1 MAKKDPKSELGRG
14 IRALLNDLPD
24 FDGKTETTRPMI
36 DAEKDAVANSR
47 KETASASI
55 EEVALHL
62 IEANPNQPRRK
73 FDQNALQELATSLE
87 SQGLIQPITVRQ
99 KGSGYEI
106 ISGERR
112 WRAAKLA
119 GLKSVP
125 VYVRNVGDTQILEMA
140 LIENIQREDL
150 NAIEIGLSYQ
160 RLIDECMITQDEL
173 SGRVGKDRSTISNY
187 LRLLRL
193 PPNIQAGLQ
202 EGKISMGHA
211 RALLSSS
218 KVEVQLS
225 VYREVLEKSLS
236 VRNVE
241 ALMRAYNNPEPK
253 TSAKKKP
260 ALSPDFLK
268 VQENLRAQFET
279 KVSIKRKDANKGEI
293 IIPFFSD
300 NDFNRILD
308 LLED

>member
-1 MAKKDPKSELGRG
+1 LSKKDPKSELGRG

-24 FDGKTETTRPMI
+24 FDSSAETTRPMM
-36 DAEKDAVANSR
+36 DGAKKESAAAELGPKGN
-47 KETASASI
+47 I

-62 IEANPNQPRRK
+62 IEANPNQPRRQ
-73 FDQNALQELATSLE
+73 FDQNALQELAASIET
-87 SQGLIQPITVRQ
+87 QGLIQPITVRP

-119 GLKSVP
+119 GLKTAP
-125 VYVRNVGDTQILEMA
+125 VYIRTVNDTQILEMA

-150 NAIEIGLSYQ
+150 NAIEIGVSYQ
-160 RLIDECMITQDEL
+160 RLIDECSITQDEL
-173 SGRVGKDRSTISNY
+173 AIRVGKDRSTISNY

-193 PPNIQAGLQ
+193 PPNIREALQ
-202 EGKISMGHA
+202 DGKISMGHA

-218 KVEVQLS
+218 KVEVQLT
-225 VYREVLEKSLS
+225 VFREILEKSLS

-241 ALMRAYNNPEPK
+241 ALMRSYNNPEPK
-253 TSAKKKP
+253 TSKKKP
-260 ALSPDFLK
+260 SLSPDFLK

-279 KVSIKRKDANKGEI
+279 KVSIRKKDGKRGEI
-293 IIPFFSD
+293 VIPFFSD

>member
-1 MAKKDPKSELGRG
+1 MVKKDPKGEMGRG

-24 FDGKTETTRPMI
+24 FDGKSETTRPMI
-36 DAEKDAVANSR
+36 DVDKNALEP
-47 KETASASI
+47 SAKTSV

-62 IEANPNQPRRK
+62 IEANPNQPRRQ
-73 FDQNALQELATSLE
+73 FDQNTLQELATSLE
-87 SQGLIQPITVRQ
+87 SQGLIQPITVRR
-99 KGSGYEI
+99 KGPGFEI

-119 GLKSVP
+119 GLKTVP
-125 VYVRNVGDTQILEMA
+125 VYIRDVNDTQILEMA

-150 NAIEIGLSYQ
+150 NAIEIGVSYQ
-160 RLIDECMITQDEL
+160 RLIEECKITQDEL
-173 SGRVGKDRSTISNY
+173 ALRVGKDRSTISNY

-193 PPNIQAGLQ
+193 PPNIQSGLQ

-218 KVEVQLS
+218 KVEVQLL
-225 VYREVLEKSLS
+225 VYKEILEKSLS

-241 ALMRAYNNPEPK
+241 ALMRSYNNPEPK
-253 TSAKKKP
+253 TNKKKP
-260 ALSPDFLK
+260 SLSPDFLK

-293 IIPFFSD
+293 VIPFFSD

>member
-1 MAKKDPKSELGRG
+1 MGRG

-24 FDGKTETTRPMI
+24 FEGKSETTRPMI
-36 DAEKDAVANSR
+36 EQEK
-47 KETASASI
+47 TASETKSKELTQTNI

-62 IEANPNQPRRK
+62 IEANPNQPRRQ
-73 FDQNALQELATSLE
+73 FDQNTLQELATSLE
-87 SQGLIQPITVRQ
+87 SQGLIQPITVRR
-99 KGSGYEI
+99 KGPGFEI

-119 GLKSVP
+119 GLKTVP
-125 VYVRNVGDTQILEMA
+125 VYIRDVSDTQILEMA

-150 NAIEIGLSYQ
+150 NAIEIGVSYQ
-160 RLIDECMITQDEL
+160 RLIEECKITQDEL
-173 SGRVGKDRSTISNY
+173 ALRVGKDRSTISNY

-193 PPNIQAGLQ
+193 PPNIQNGLQ

-218 KVEVQLS
+218 KLEVQLL
-225 VYREVLEKSLS
+225 VYKEILEKNLS

-241 ALMRAYNNPEPK
+241 AMMRAYNNPEPK
-253 TSAKKKP
+253 TNKKKP
-260 ALSPDFLK
+260 SLSPDFLK

-293 IIPFFSD
+293 VIPFFSD